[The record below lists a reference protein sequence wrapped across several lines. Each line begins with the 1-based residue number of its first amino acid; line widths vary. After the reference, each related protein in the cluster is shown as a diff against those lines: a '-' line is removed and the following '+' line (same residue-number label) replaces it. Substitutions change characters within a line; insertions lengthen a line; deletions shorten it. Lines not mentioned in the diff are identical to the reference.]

1 FRRAG
6 EVELFDDE
14 EGPLPEGQFRVR
26 TLYAGISA
34 GTELTHFL
42 GTNPYMNARW
52 DDNLKLFM
60 QDGRSE
66 YPMMFTGYMQ
76 VGQVVASR
84 CERVR
89 EGQVV
94 AMTYGHKSGHT
105 GDPAQE
111 VYVPLPEGIDPIL
124 GIYAAQM
131 GPICAN
137 AILHAD
143 EEELG
148 AAVPSLG
155 AGLRDRNVIVMG
167 TGVIGLL
174 TGMMAR
180 DAGAREVVVVGR
192 NPHRLAIAARVG
204 MTPIDNRE
212 TDPGEWPK
220 RRW

>member
-1 FRRAG
+1 MSLTQPDLEEIQEQEPILEAAPPEMGDPLGPWRVCSVGFRRPH
-6 EVELFDDE
+6 EVELFHYE

-34 GTELTHFL
+34 RTELTHFT

-60 QDGRSE
+60 PDGRSE

-111 VYVPLPEGIDPIL
+111 VYVPLPEGIDPML

-131 GPICAN
+131 GPICA
-137 AILHAD
+137 
-143 EEELG
+143 
-148 AAVPSLG
+148 
-155 AGLRDRNVIVMG
+155 
-167 TGVIGLL
+167 
-174 TGMMAR
+174 
-180 DAGAREVVVVGR
+180 
-192 NPHRLAIAARVG
+192 
-204 MTPIDNRE
+204 
-212 TDPGEWPK
+212 
-220 RRW
+220 